1 MGDRLS
7 SVAMRAAPDI
17 LRRVIQLQVLTIAWM
32 GIEAIVA
39 LAAAWTARSP
49 ALLGFG
55 SDSVVE
61 LFSAIV
67 VLWRFRSAC
76 DSAERAERLAARVA
90 GGLLFAVAI
99 FVIIGSGFTLLEHG
113 EPRPSIAGILLLIA
127 ASIGMPW
134 LAREKRKLASETS
147 SAALRA
153 DATESAVCG
162 YLSLIALAGLLVNA
176 IFHAPWADSIAA
188 LGLVPLITREAWE
201 AIQGSRCCCD

>member
-1 MGDRLS
+1 MEDRLS
-7 SVAMRAAPDI
+7 SLAMRAAPDI
-17 LRRVIQLQVLTIAWM
+17 LRGVVRLQILTITWM
-32 GIEAIVA
+32 TIEVVIA

-67 VLWRFRSAC
+67 VLWRFRSTPDA
-76 DSAERAERLAARVA
+76 AEKTERLAARVA
-90 GGLLFAVAI
+90 GGLLFVVAG
-99 FVIIGSGFTLLEHG
+99 FVIISSGFTLLEHS
-113 EPRPSIAGILLLIA
+113 EPRPSIAGIALLIA

-134 LAREKRKLASETS
+134 LTSEKRKLATETS

-162 YLSLIALAGLLVNA
+162 YLSLIALAGLLANA
-176 IFHAPWADSIAA
+176 IFHAPWADPIAA
-188 LGLVPLITREAWE
+188 LALVPLITREALE
-201 AIQGSRCCCD
+201 AIRVSRACCC